1 MLGVESLSRIGLEYA
16 YKKKGLEMP
25 EENSQ
30 NLLNQLAQ
38 TDTSVANK
46 LKELQ
51 KDIKK
56 EKKNEQAANWVSGR
70 ERVVKPS
77 KSSSGLNAIGEN
89 ILFNAGR
96 ALGDILQAPINQGVE
111 RNKQI
116 AELTAKAYEKAGV
129 ENQNVQDWVT
139 QANQKLN
146 ERTAYNIAAYNAQQQ
161 EQADIYNRAGFG
173 KVGNTVLEATG
184 ALGYMAPMVIGGA
197 ATRGA
202 AFKPL
207 LGSAAYNSAFQQAL
221 AEGADVEQASN
232 YGTLNALNQ
241 VGTEALF
248 GGLGKIAGKGVLDK
262 ALKMQPNNSLRN
274 VILNTAKGAAG
285 EGAEEALS
293 GAIDPFLQRA
303 TYNPEAE
310 NATLGD
316 LAYQAAIGAALGGL
330 LGGGSNVVDYG
341 LSRNATRTQQN
352 AAQQAQTQE
361 RTNATTAES
370 DQLKG
375 VVEQPTMGVNQE
387 ARVNVSENVDNY
399 NPDSH
404 IENRSSADV
413 GNRKI
418 NASQYDNP
426 SVRPYI
432 QAGAQ
437 TILNDLSNSQK
448 PTRGLIRN
456 APGENGEYMA
466 WGTKRVTSPEIASL
480 LDDAKMTY
488 AQIEKGAKDLIEDEG
503 KENNANAKRVELAI
517 DQMLSYGS
525 TDATG
530 EYAIRPN
537 ADYIREKTKI
547 NGAIPQDQG
556 YNQNLQAWLN
566 GELDYINEN
575 PRGFARNMYDIA
587 ERMGHRISEEEAAEL
602 EQLQRMIDEDSYNH
616 REDFRYD
623 FSEEDIKRLINE
635 HMQAWGYGQQ
645 QADVQTES
653 VTETAPES
661 EMQKVKKEQIPL
673 EFRRFVDKAT
683 SGNVGLKKEYAILP
697 DNVNGYIKDNT
708 IYINANKTNDILNA
722 KRIVAHEIYHTFEN
736 TQEGQDIYRLALENS
751 GINEADL
758 LQAKKDAYAGVTQ
771 LDDAGARA
779 EVAADFIEKAMTDE
793 ATINRILTT
802 KPNFA
807 QRILQAIKNFIAA
820 YKAKRNMTDAEKA
833 EYNRL
838 VNAQK
843 LYEQGIRKLQS
854 GEYQTNSNARYNLQ
868 SEQTSTPEFK
878 NWFGNS
884 KVVDEQGK
892 PKVVYSGHG
901 NTNLF
906 GSKFDPKKATSGGFY
921 FTENPEIASNY
932 AQDKFGI
939 KEYFENGDEYR
950 IKNKSGQYKLKLKD
964 IRLTDEQAQKI
975 DDFLMDNLGTTY
987 ADIVKQHSGYDARY
1001 RYLAYTGGKHNLAN
1015 IYWIMN
1021 ELGYTLSNRGYEL
1034 DGVEYYRSGFEEV
1047 MNEMGIDWDSYTK
1060 KSGGVFPL
1068 YLSIKNPIDTS
1079 KEFPQEVMQRLER
1092 IASKEKRMSQDE
1104 LDYTHW
1110 TSNYPVYEWINDIK
1124 EMQATGKET
1133 YWATQIPTKARKVML
1148 EMGYDGIKD
1157 VGGKTGGA
1165 EHTVWIAFKPEQVK
1179 SAIANKGTFD
1189 PTKKDIRY
1197 SLSDMIN
1204 QYGAKKQGAEP
1215 RRDVEYPE
1223 ATSDFDKTR
1232 SFARTVYETE
1242 GLNEKVYQGI
1252 EENLESDIQNGRFT
1266 YEPTSNERNINAANR
1281 NISKKGYEDAYTTIK
1296 SKFNND
1302 DRFTA
1307 EDIATGEMLL
1317 KQASEKG
1324 DVDKA
1329 IDLVGMLSVIGTEYG
1344 QTIQAM
1350 SLLKRMTPEGRLKQL
1365 EGMRKRLESKYP
1377 QADIKP
1383 LDRKDVEVLLNQKSD
1398 VGIDEQAAYMMAK
1411 MAEDLPA
1418 SIWDK
1423 LNAWRYL
1430 AMLGNPRTHIRNT
1443 VGNALHFGMLGMK
1456 NQVAAAIEKA
1466 ALPEGERSRSF
1477 GIANK
1482 ELRDFAKQNY
1492 QESGQYLLGNKS
1504 KYDTNQTDGRQIFK
1518 TKVLETAR
1526 KTNEN
1531 LMEFEDNV
1539 TKQMGYQLAFANY
1552 MKANNYTPEMVQN
1565 NKALREKIEAHAAD
1579 NARRVTFQ
1587 EASALANAL
1596 SRFENRTAKSRTEKV
1611 AQMAVG
1617 AVVPFKRTPIN
1628 ILKEGARFSPAGLIK
1643 GLSTDLYDMK
1653 QGKISANQVIDDI
1666 ATGLTGT
1673 SILAI
1678 GYFLAEMG
1686 LLTIGY
1692 DSEEARKQNYQSQL
1706 GVQNYAFVL
1715 PGGGTYTIDWTAPAA
1730 MPLLAG
1736 AELANGE
1743 DGEVG
1748 LQRVLNALYNLTNP
1762 VLEMSMMQGIQD
1774 ALQSYSSGAEGI
1786 AGSIQSGISGYAGQF
1801 VPTLLGQIART
1812 VDETKRSTYAPKDS
1826 PITQSGEKLLRTT
1839 ANKLPGVSMTSEAS
1853 IDVWGR
1859 ERQQEGENVITRA
1872 LNQMLSPGTYA
1883 SNKSTFVDDEI
1894 NRLYNA
1900 VGEDKVIPKSAEKYV
1915 RYDNETYQLSAK
1927 DYTAFQKTM
1936 GQGNY
1941 KDLEKLVKTDVYT
1954 SMDDAEK
1961 AAAIQK
1967 IYNYNL
1973 YKATSEYLKKK
1984 GVTYTNSNYDGM
1996 KEKLDTVG
2004 GWKNYFELEQAFP
2017 DVNFDTA
2024 LKYKEKCDQYNIDYT
2039 AYAQSQPAIKMAK
2052 NNNSSIENSS
2062 QKTEANKR
2070 DVAKVLSELNLTDP
2084 QRQVIWA
2091 DEYTSESYKSVAN
2104 RYGY

>member
-1 MLGVESLSRIGLEYA
+1 MDDKELKDVLYNRLQANGVDVSRNPIAGTAASIKTGAVEGTKQAVNNAASFVKTDLTNTKYAKLNQAKKAAESNIDYDSFMDRMADKYGFKVRILKQSIMDDADKEMYFSAAAAKDLGINNIDDWNKINNEYNTKLSNIESERSAKQQESLTKQQATDRKYMLGTVGEF
-16 YKKKGLEMP
+16 
-25 EENSQ
+25 
-30 NLLNQLAQ
+30 AQ
-38 TDTSVANK
+38 D
-46 LKELQ
+46 
-51 KDIKK
+51 
-56 EKKNEQAANWVSGR
+56 
-70 ERVVKPS
+70 
-77 KSSSGLNAIGEN
+77 
-89 ILFNAGR
+89 
-96 ALGDILQAPINQGVE
+96 
-111 RNKQI
+111 
-116 AELTAKAYEKAGV
+116 
-129 ENQNVQDWVT
+129 
-139 QANQKLN
+139 
-146 ERTAYNIAAYNAQQQ
+146 
-161 EQADIYNRAGFG
+161 
-173 KVGNTVLEATG
+173 
-184 ALGYMAPMVIGGA
+184 
-197 ATRGA
+197 
-202 AFKPL
+202 
-207 LGSAAYNSAFQQAL
+207 LGSAAGNMAPSLGLGLINPALGLASFGTQAAAQSYGQAL
-221 AEGADVEQASN
+221 DEGATHEQATR
-232 YGTLNALNQ
+232 YGVTTGLK
-241 VGTEALF
+241 EAAIERLT
-248 GGLGKIAGKGVLDK
+248 GGLSRFYGKGILDNVIGV
-262 ALKMQPNNSLRN
+262 QPNNTLRN

-310 NATLGD
+310 NATLGE
-316 LAYQAAIGAALGGL
+316 LGYQAAIGAALGGL
-330 LGGGSNVVDYG
+330 LGGGSNVLDYG
-341 LSRNATRTQQN
+341 VSRNATRTQQN

-361 RTNATTAES
+361 RTNTTTAEN

-375 VVEQPTMGVNQE
+375 VVEQPTMGESQGVG
-387 ARVNVSENVDNY
+387 VNVSENMGVSE
-399 NPDSH
+399 PQRTFTA
-404 IENRSSADV
+404 E
-413 GNRKI
+413 
-418 NASQYDNP
+418 Q
-426 SVRPYI
+426 
-432 QAGAQ
+432 QQ
-437 TILNDLSNSQK
+437 TIPNM
-448 PTRGLIRN
+448 
-456 APGENGEYMA
+456 EN
-466 WGTKRVTSPEIASL
+466 VT
-480 LDDAKMTY
+480 DNT
-488 AQIEKGAKDLIEDEG
+488 Q
-503 KENNANAKRVELAI
+503 
-517 DQMLSYGS
+517 
-525 TDATG
+525 TDVRT
-530 EYAIRPN
+530 
-537 ADYIREKTKI
+537 
-547 NGAIPQDQG
+547 
-556 YNQNLQAWLN
+556 
-566 GELDYINEN
+566 
-575 PRGFARNMYDIA
+575 
-587 ERMGHRISEEEAAEL
+587 
-602 EQLQRMIDEDSYNH
+602 
-616 REDFRYD
+616 
-623 FSEEDIKRLINE
+623 
-635 HMQAWGYGQQ
+635 
-645 QADVQTES
+645 
-653 VTETAPES
+653 
-661 EMQKVKKEQIPL
+661 VKKEQIPL

-708 IYINANKTNDILNA
+708 IYINASKTNDILNA

-751 GINEADL
+751 GINETDL
-758 LQAKKDAYAGVTQ
+758 LQAKKDAYAGVTA

-807 QRILQAIKNFIAA
+807 QRILQAIKNFISA
-820 YKAKRNMTDAEKA
+820 YKAKRNMTDAEKT
-833 EYNRL
+833 EYDRL

-843 LYEQGIRKLQS
+843 LYEQGFRKLQS
-854 GEYQTNSNARYNLQ
+854 GEYQA
-868 SEQTSTPEFK
+868 
-878 NWFGNS
+878 
-884 KVVDEQGK
+884 
-892 PKVVYSGHG
+892 
-901 NTNLF
+901 
-906 GSKFDPKKATSGGFY
+906 
-921 FTENPEIASNY
+921 
-932 AQDKFGI
+932 
-939 KEYFENGDEYR
+939 
-950 IKNKSGQYKLKLKD
+950 
-964 IRLTDEQAQKI
+964 
-975 DDFLMDNLGTTY
+975 
-987 ADIVKQHSGYDARY
+987 
-1001 RYLAYTGGKHNLAN
+1001 
-1015 IYWIMN
+1015 
-1021 ELGYTLSNRGYEL
+1021 
-1034 DGVEYYRSGFEEV
+1034 GVQNV
-1047 MNEMGIDWDSYTK
+1047 
-1060 KSGGVFPL
+1060 
-1068 YLSIKNPIDTS
+1068 
-1079 KEFPQEVMQRLER
+1079 
-1092 IASKEKRMSQDE
+1092 
-1104 LDYTHW
+1104 
-1110 TSNYPVYEWINDIK
+1110 
-1124 EMQATGKET
+1124 
-1133 YWATQIPTKARKVML
+1133 
-1148 EMGYDGIKD
+1148 
-1157 VGGKTGGA
+1157 
-1165 EHTVWIAFKPEQVK
+1165 
-1179 SAIANKGTFD
+1179 
-1189 PTKKDIRY
+1189 RY

-1204 QYGAKKQGAEP
+1204 QYGAKKQGASP

-1223 ATSDFDKTR
+1223 ATSEFDKTR

-1383 LDRKDVEVLLNQKSD
+1383 LNRKDVEVLLNQKSD

-1411 MAEDLPA
+1411 MAEDVPA
-1418 SIWDK
+1418 RAWDK
-1423 LNAWRYL
+1423 VNALRYL

-1456 NQVAAAIEKA
+1456 NQVAAAIEKV

-1504 KYDTNQTDGRQIFK
+1504 KYDTNQADGRQIFK
-1518 TKVLETAR
+1518 TKALETAR
-1526 KTNEN
+1526 KTNES

-1539 TKQMGYQLAFANY
+1539 AKQMGYQLAFANY

-1587 EASALANAL
+1587 EASALADAL
-1596 SRFENRTAKSRTEKV
+1596 SRFENRKAKSRTEKA
-1611 AQMAVG
+1611 AQVAVG

-1736 AELANGE
+1736 AELANSE

-1812 VDETKRSTYAPKDS
+1812 IDETKRSTYAPKDS

-1900 VGEDKVIPKSAEKYV
+1900 IGESGVIPKSAEKYV
-1915 RYDNETYQLSAK
+1915 RYGDKTYQLSAK

-1941 KDLEKLVKTDVYT
+1941 KDLEKLVKTDVYS
-1954 SMDDAEK
+1954 SMDDVEK
-1961 AAAIQK
+1961 ANAIEK
-1967 IYNYNL
+1967 IYDYNR
-1973 YKATSEYLKKK
+1973 YKATSEYLSKK
-1984 GVTYTNSNYDGM
+1984 GVTYTNSSYDSM
-1996 KEKLDTVG
+1996 KEKLNTVG

-2017 DVNFDTA
+2017 DTNFDTA

-2039 AYAQSQPAIKMAK
+2039 TYGNAKTAINDLRTA
-2052 NNNSSIENSS
+2052 NSDRYTDSGE
-2062 QKTEANKR
+2062 KTEANRR
-2070 DVAKVLSELNLTDP
+2070 DTAKYLSGISSLTDP
-2084 QRQVIWA
+2084 QRQAIWS
-2091 DEYTSESYKSVAN
+2091 EIYTGKTSETYKSVAN

>member
-1 MLGVESLSRIGLEYA
+1 MDDKELKDVLYNRLQANGVDVSRNPIAGTAASIKTGAVEGTKQAVNNAASFVKTDLTNTEYAKLNQAKKAAESNVDYDSFMDRMADKYGFKVRILKQSIMDDADKEMYFSAAAAKDLGINNIDDWNRINNEYNTKLGNIESERSAKQQESIAKQQETDRKYMLGTVGEF
-16 YKKKGLEMP
+16 
-25 EENSQ
+25 
-30 NLLNQLAQ
+30 AQ
-38 TDTSVANK
+38 D
-46 LKELQ
+46 
-51 KDIKK
+51 
-56 EKKNEQAANWVSGR
+56 
-70 ERVVKPS
+70 
-77 KSSSGLNAIGEN
+77 
-89 ILFNAGR
+89 
-96 ALGDILQAPINQGVE
+96 
-111 RNKQI
+111 
-116 AELTAKAYEKAGV
+116 
-129 ENQNVQDWVT
+129 
-139 QANQKLN
+139 
-146 ERTAYNIAAYNAQQQ
+146 
-161 EQADIYNRAGFG
+161 
-173 KVGNTVLEATG
+173 
-184 ALGYMAPMVIGGA
+184 
-197 ATRGA
+197 
-202 AFKPL
+202 
-207 LGSAAYNSAFQQAL
+207 LGSAAGNMAPSLGLGLINPALGLASFGTQAAAQSYGQAL
-221 AEGADVEQASN
+221 DEGATHEQATR
-232 YGTLNALNQ
+232 YGVATGLK
-241 VGTEALF
+241 EAAIERLT
-248 GGLGKIAGKGVLDK
+248 GGLSRFYGKGILDNVIGV
-262 ALKMQPNNSLRN
+262 QPNNTLRN

-310 NATLGD
+310 NATLGN

-341 LSRNATRTQQN
+341 ISRNAARTQQN
-352 AAQQAQTQE
+352 ATQQAQTQE

-375 VVEQPTMGVNQE
+375 VVEQPTMGENQE
-387 ARVNVSENVDNY
+387 VGVNVSENVDNY
-399 NPDSH
+399 NPNLH
-404 IENRSSADV
+404 IDNRSYADV

-418 NASQYDNP
+418 NAFQYDNP

-437 TILNDLSNSQK
+437 NILDDLSNTQK
-448 PTRGLIRN
+448 PTRGLTKN
-456 APGENGEYMA
+456 APFENGEYTA

-556 YNQNLQAWLN
+556 YNKNLQSWLS
-566 GELDYINEN
+566 GDMDYINEN

-645 QADVQTES
+645 QADVQAES
-653 VTETAPES
+653 VAETAPES
-661 EMQKVKKEQIPL
+661 QIQKVKNEQIPI
-673 EFRRFVDKAT
+673 EFRRFVDKVT

-793 ATINRILTT
+793 ATINRILTEQ
-802 KPNFA
+802 PNFA

-833 EYNRL
+833 DYDRL

-843 LYEQGIRKLQS
+843 LYEQGFRKLQR
-854 GEYQTNSNARYNLQ
+854 GEYQA
-868 SEQTSTPEFK
+868 
-878 NWFGNS
+878 
-884 KVVDEQGK
+884 
-892 PKVVYSGHG
+892 
-901 NTNLF
+901 NT
-906 GSKFDPKKATSGGFY
+906 
-921 FTENPEIASNY
+921 
-932 AQDKFGI
+932 Q
-939 KEYFENGDEYR
+939 
-950 IKNKSGQYKLKLKD
+950 
-964 IRLTDEQAQKI
+964 
-975 DDFLMDNLGTTY
+975 
-987 ADIVKQHSGYDARY
+987 
-1001 RYLAYTGGKHNLAN
+1001 
-1015 IYWIMN
+1015 
-1021 ELGYTLSNRGYEL
+1021 
-1034 DGVEYYRSGFEEV
+1034 
-1047 MNEMGIDWDSYTK
+1047 
-1060 KSGGVFPL
+1060 
-1068 YLSIKNPIDTS
+1068 
-1079 KEFPQEVMQRLER
+1079 
-1092 IASKEKRMSQDE
+1092 
-1104 LDYTHW
+1104 
-1110 TSNYPVYEWINDIK
+1110 
-1124 EMQATGKET
+1124 
-1133 YWATQIPTKARKVML
+1133 
-1148 EMGYDGIKD
+1148 
-1157 VGGKTGGA
+1157 
-1165 EHTVWIAFKPEQVK
+1165 
-1179 SAIANKGTFD
+1179 
-1189 PTKKDIRY
+1189 DIRY
-1197 SLSDMIN
+1197 SLSDMVN

-1223 ATSDFDKTR
+1223 ATSEFDKTR

-1302 DRFTA
+1302 DRFSA

-1383 LDRKDVEVLLNQKSD
+1383 LNRKDVEVLLNQKSD
-1398 VGIDEQAAYMMAK
+1398 TGLDEQAAYMMAK

-1456 NQVAAAIEKA
+1456 NQVAAAIEKV

-1504 KYDTNQTDGRQIFK
+1504 KYDTNQADGRQIFK
-1518 TKVLETAR
+1518 TKALETAR

-1539 TKQMGYQLAFANY
+1539 AKQMGYQLAFANY

-1587 EASALANAL
+1587 EASALADAL
-1596 SRFENRTAKSRTEKV
+1596 SRFENRKAKSRTEKV

-1812 VDETKRSTYAPKDS
+1812 IDETKRSTYAPKDS

-1859 ERQQEGENVITRA
+1859 ERQQEGENAITRA

-1900 VGEDKVIPKSAEKYV
+1900 IGENGIIPKSAEKYV
-1915 RYDNETYQLSAK
+1915 KYGDETYQLSAK

-1941 KDLEKLVKTDVYT
+1941 KDLEKLVKTDVYS

-1961 AAAIQK
+1961 ANAIEK
-1967 IYNYNL
+1967 IYDYNR
-1973 YKATSEYLKKK
+1973 YKATSEYLSKK
-1984 GVTYTNSNYDGM
+1984 GVTYTNSSYESM
-1996 KEKLDTVG
+1996 KEKLNTVG

-2017 DVNFDTA
+2017 DTNFDTA

-2039 AYAQSQPAIKMAK
+2039 TYGNAKTAINDLRTA
-2052 NNNSSIENSS
+2052 NSDRYTDSGE
-2062 QKTEANKR
+2062 KTEANRR
-2070 DVAKVLSELNLTDP
+2070 DTARYLSSLSNLSDP
-2084 QRQVIWA
+2084 QRQVIWS
-2091 DEYTSESYKSVAN
+2091 EIYTGKTSETYKSVAN

>member
-1 MLGVESLSRIGLEYA
+1 MDDKELKDVLYNRLQANGVDVSRNPIAGTAASIKTGAVEGTKQAVNNAASFVKTDLTNTEYAGLERAKLAAQNNVDYDSFMDRMADKYGFKVRILKDSIMDDADKEMYYSAAYAKKLGINNIDDWNRINNEYNTKLGNIESERSAKQQESIAKQQETDRKYMLGTVGEF
-16 YKKKGLEMP
+16 
-25 EENSQ
+25 
-30 NLLNQLAQ
+30 AQ
-38 TDTSVANK
+38 D
-46 LKELQ
+46 
-51 KDIKK
+51 
-56 EKKNEQAANWVSGR
+56 
-70 ERVVKPS
+70 
-77 KSSSGLNAIGEN
+77 
-89 ILFNAGR
+89 
-96 ALGDILQAPINQGVE
+96 
-111 RNKQI
+111 
-116 AELTAKAYEKAGV
+116 
-129 ENQNVQDWVT
+129 
-139 QANQKLN
+139 
-146 ERTAYNIAAYNAQQQ
+146 
-161 EQADIYNRAGFG
+161 
-173 KVGNTVLEATG
+173 
-184 ALGYMAPMVIGGA
+184 
-197 ATRGA
+197 
-202 AFKPL
+202 
-207 LGSAAYNSAFQQAL
+207 LGSAAGNMAPSLGLGLINPALGLASFGTQAAAQSYGQAL
-221 AEGADVEQASN
+221 DEGATHEQATR
-232 YGTLNALNQ
+232 YGVTTGLK
-241 VGTEALF
+241 EAAIERLT
-248 GGLGKIAGKGVLDK
+248 GGLSRFYGKGILDNVIGV
-262 ALKMQPNNSLRN
+262 QPNNTLRN

-293 GAIDPFLQRA
+293 GAIDPLLQRA

-330 LGGGSNVVDYG
+330 LGGGSNVLDYG
-341 LSRNATRTQQN
+341 VSRNAARTQQN

-361 RTNATTAES
+361 RTNATTAGN

-375 VVEQPTMGVNQE
+375 VVEQPTMGANQGE
-387 ARVNVSENVDNY
+387 GVNVSENADNY
-399 NPDSH
+399 NPNLH
-404 IENRSSADV
+404 IDNRSYADV

-418 NASQYDNP
+418 NAFQYDNP

-437 TILNDLSNSQK
+437 NILDDLSNTQK
-448 PTRGLIRN
+448 PTRGLTKN
-456 APGENGEYMA
+456 APFENGEYTA

-480 LDDAKMTY
+480 LDEAKMTY
-488 AQIEKGAKDLIEDEG
+488 AQIEKGAKDLIADEG
-503 KENNANAKRVELAI
+503 RENNANAKKVELAI

-566 GELDYINEN
+566 GDMDYINEN
-575 PRGFARNMYDIA
+575 PRGFARNMYDVA
-587 ERMGHRISEEEAAEL
+587 ERMGHKINEEEAAEL
-602 EQLQRMIDEDSYNH
+602 EQLQRLIDEDTYNH
-616 REDFRYD
+616 REDFQYEFTD
-623 FSEEDIKRLINE
+623 EDIRRLIQE

-645 QADVQTES
+645 QADVQAES
-653 VTETAPES
+653 VAETAPES
-661 EMQKVKKEQIPL
+661 QIQKVKNEQIPI

-736 TQEGQDIYRLALENS
+736 TQEGQDIYRLALEAS

-758 LQAKKDAYAGVTQ
+758 LQAKKDAYASVTQ

-807 QRILQAIKNFIAA
+807 QRILQAIKNFISA

-833 EYNRL
+833 DYDRL
-838 VNAQK
+838 VKAQR

-854 GEYQTNSNARYNLQ
+854 GEYQANGDIRYNLQ
-868 SEQTSTPEFK
+868 SEQVSTPEFK
-878 NWFGNS
+878 AWFGNS
-884 KVVDEQGK
+884 KVVDEQGN

-906 GSKFDPKKATSGGFY
+906 GSKFDIKKATSGGFY
-921 FTENPEIASNY
+921 FTESPDIASSY
-932 AQDKFGI
+932 AEDKLGMMEQYEDGS
-939 KEYFENGDEYR
+939 EYRFYDKKGNPTRRISDVRLTPEQIDIFENKLSDENDGILGMTYPEYLENVAKYNDQLKWLPR
-950 IKNKSGQYKLKLKD
+950 NKYS
-964 IRLTDEQAQKI
+964 LT
-975 DDFLMDNLGTTY
+975 L
-987 ADIVKQHSGYDARY
+987 ADIY
-1001 RYLAYTGGKHNLAN
+1001 N
-1015 IYWIMN
+1015 IFDQEGLTIHYN
-1021 ELGYTLSNRGYEL
+1021 KK
-1034 DGVEYYRSGFEEV
+1034 RSRFEDLLQEFGL
-1047 MNEMGIDWDSYTK
+1047 EWDSYLQK
-1060 KSGGVFPL
+1060 KPGVFPV

-1079 KEFPQEVMQRLER
+1079 KPIPLALMGAFEREAAKDRKTYTFGQLDRLRWTADYPMKQWVEDIRRDQENGT
-1092 IASKEKRMSQDE
+1092 AGWS
-1104 LDYTHW
+1104 T
-1110 TSNYPVYEWINDIK
+1110 T
-1124 EMQATGKET
+1124 
-1133 YWATQIPTKARKVML
+1133 IPKKARKIML

-1157 VGGKTGGA
+1157 TGGKMGGT
-1165 EHTVWIAFKPEQVK
+1165 EHEVWIAFEPNQIK
-1179 SAIANKGTFD
+1179 SAIGNRGTFD

-1204 QYGAKKQGAEP
+1204 QYGAKRQGAEP

-1223 ATSDFDKTR
+1223 ATSEFDKTR

-1383 LDRKDVEVLLNQKSD
+1383 LNKKDVEVLLNQKSD
-1398 VGIDEQAAYMMAK
+1398 TGLDEQAAYMMAK
-1411 MAEDLPA
+1411 MAEDIPA
-1418 SIWDK
+1418 RAWDK
-1423 LNAWRYL
+1423 VNALRYL
-1430 AMLGNPRTHIRNT
+1430 AMLGNPRTHIKNT

-1456 NQVAAAIEKA
+1456 NQVAAAIEKV

-1504 KYDTNQTDGRQIFK
+1504 KYDTNQADGRQIFK

-1526 KTNEN
+1526 KANEN

-1539 TKQMGYQLAFANY
+1539 AKQMGYQLAFANY
-1552 MKANNYTPEMVQN
+1552 MKANNYTPEMVQS

-1587 EASALANAL
+1587 EASALADAL
-1596 SRFENRTAKSRTEKV
+1596 SRFENRKAKSRTEKV

-1900 VGEDKVIPKSAEKYV
+1900 IGESGVIPKSAEKYV
-1915 RYDNETYQLSAK
+1915 RYGDETYQLSAK

-1941 KDLEKLVKTDVYT
+1941 KDLEKLVKTDVYS

-1961 AAAIQK
+1961 ANAIEK
-1967 IYNYNL
+1967 IYDYNR
-1973 YKATSEYLKKK
+1973 YKATSEYLSKK
-1984 GVTYTNSNYDGM
+1984 GVTYTNSSYESM
-1996 KEKLDTVG
+1996 KEKLNTVG

>member
-1 MLGVESLSRIGLEYA
+1 MDDKELKNVLYNRLQANGVDVSKNPIAGTAASIKTGAVEGTKQAVSNAASFVKTDLTNTEYAGLERAKLAAQNNVDYDSFMDRMADKYGFKVRILKDSIMDDADKEMYYSAAYAKKLGINNIDDWNRINNEYNTKLGNIESKRSAKQQESIAKQQATDRKYMLGTVGEF
-16 YKKKGLEMP
+16 
-25 EENSQ
+25 
-30 NLLNQLAQ
+30 AQ
-38 TDTSVANK
+38 D
-46 LKELQ
+46 
-51 KDIKK
+51 
-56 EKKNEQAANWVSGR
+56 
-70 ERVVKPS
+70 
-77 KSSSGLNAIGEN
+77 
-89 ILFNAGR
+89 
-96 ALGDILQAPINQGVE
+96 
-111 RNKQI
+111 
-116 AELTAKAYEKAGV
+116 
-129 ENQNVQDWVT
+129 
-139 QANQKLN
+139 
-146 ERTAYNIAAYNAQQQ
+146 
-161 EQADIYNRAGFG
+161 
-173 KVGNTVLEATG
+173 
-184 ALGYMAPMVIGGA
+184 
-197 ATRGA
+197 
-202 AFKPL
+202 
-207 LGSAAYNSAFQQAL
+207 LGSAAGNMAPSLGLGLINPALGLASFGTQAAAQSYGQAL
-221 AEGADVEQASN
+221 DEGATHEQATR
-232 YGTLNALNQ
+232 YGLATGLK
-241 VGTEALF
+241 EAGIERLT
-248 GGLGKIAGKGVLDK
+248 GGLSRFYGKGILDNVIGV
-262 ALKMQPNNSLRN
+262 QPNNTLRN

-293 GAIDPFLQRA
+293 GVIDPYLQRA

-310 NATLGD
+310 NATLGE
-316 LAYQAAIGAALGGL
+316 LGYQAAIGAALGGL
-330 LGGGSNVVDYG
+330 LGGGSNVLDYG
-341 LSRNATRTQQN
+341 LSRNATKTQQN

-361 RTNATTAES
+361 RINTTTTES

-375 VVEQPTMGVNQE
+375 IVEQPTMGANQG
-387 ARVNVSENVDNY
+387 AGVNVSENIASYDPNL
-399 NPDSH
+399 H
-404 IENRSSADV
+404 IDNRSYADV

-418 NASQYDNP
+418 NAFQYDNP

-437 TILNDLSNSQK
+437 NILDDLSNTQK
-448 PTRGLIRN
+448 PTRGLTKN
-456 APGENGEYMA
+456 APFENGEYTA
-466 WGTKRVTSPEIASL
+466 WGTKRATSPEIASL
-480 LDDAKMTY
+480 LDEAKMTY
-488 AQIEKGAKDLIEDEG
+488 AQIEKGAKDLIADEG
-503 KENNANAKRVELAI
+503 RENNANAKKVELAI

-525 TDATG
+525 TDTTS
-530 EYAIRPN
+530 EYASRPN
-537 ADYIREKTKI
+537 ADYIREKAKI
-547 NGAIPQDQG
+547 NGAIAQDQG

-575 PRGFARNMYDIA
+575 PRGFDRNMYDVA
-587 ERMGHRISEEEAAEL
+587 ERMGHKITEEEAAEL
-602 EQLQRMIDEDSYNH
+602 EQLQRMIDEDTYNH
-616 REDFRYD
+616 REDFQYE
-623 FSEEDIKRLINE
+623 FSDEDIKRLIQE

-653 VTETAPES
+653 VAETAPES
-661 EMQKVKKEQIPL
+661 RIQKVKSEQIPL

-708 IYINANKTNDILNA
+708 IYINANKTNDMLNA

-736 TQEGQDIYRLALENS
+736 TQEGQDIYRLALEAS

-758 LQAKKDAYAGVTQ
+758 LQAKKDVYAGVTA

-779 EVAADFIEKAMTDE
+779 EIAADYIEKAMTDE

-807 QRILQAIKNFIAA
+807 QRILQAIKNFISA

-833 EYNRL
+833 DYDRL
-838 VNAQK
+838 VKAQR
-843 LYEQGIRKLQS
+843 LYEQGFRKLQS
-854 GEYQTNSNARYNLQ
+854 GEYQANGDIRYNLQ
-868 SEQTSTPEFK
+868 SEQVATPEFK
-878 NWFGNS
+878 AWFGNS
-884 KVVDEQGK
+884 KVIDEQGN

-921 FTENPEIASNY
+921 FTENPEIASSY
-932 AQDKFGI
+932 AQDKLGMME
-939 KEYFENGDEYR
+939 EYKNGSEYR
-950 IKNKSGQYKLKLKD
+950 FLNSKGEYKDTIDKV
-964 IRLTDEQAQKI
+964 RLSEEQVKKFDEW
-975 DDFLMDNLGTTY
+975 L
-987 ADIVKQHSGYDARY
+987 
-1001 RYLAYTGGKHNLAN
+1001 
-1015 IYWIMN
+1015 
-1021 ELGYTLSNRGYEL
+1021 
-1034 DGVEYYRSGFEEV
+1034 EED
-1047 MNEMGIDWDSYTK
+1047 MGMDWDSYLRENAPYDPMLRGLRNNGGKYNLQNIYTLMESLGYADNGFNYRTQTMGNSTFDDLLDAMGLK
-1060 KSGGVFPL
+1060 WDSYLKPSGGVFPV
-1068 YLSIKNPIDTS
+1068 YLSVQNPIDTS
-1079 KEFPQEVMQRLER
+1079 KPFPQDLMIELEYAAR
-1092 IASKEKRMSQDE
+1092 NERRKDAEGTRWTK
-1104 LDYTHW
+1104 DY
-1110 TSNYPVYEWINDIK
+1110 PLREWVEDIK
-1124 EMQATGKET
+1124 RGADG
-1133 YWATQIPTKARKVML
+1133 WATQVPTKARKIML

-1157 VGGKTGGA
+1157 TGGKMGGA
-1165 EHTVWIAFKPEQVK
+1165 EHTVWVAFEPTQIK
-1179 SAIANKGTFD
+1179 SAIGNRGTFD

-1197 SLSDMIN
+1197 SLSDMVN

-1223 ATSDFDKTR
+1223 ATSEFDKTR
-1232 SFARTVYETE
+1232 GFARTVYETE

-1252 EENLESDIQNGRFT
+1252 EENLENDIQNGRFT

-1383 LDRKDVEVLLNQKSD
+1383 LNKKDVEVLLNQKSD
-1398 VGIDEQAAYMMAK
+1398 TGLDEQAAYMMAK

-1456 NQVAAAIEKA
+1456 NQVAAAIEKV

-1477 GIANK
+1477 GVANK

-1518 TKVLETAR
+1518 TKALETAR

-1539 TKQMGYQLAFANY
+1539 AKQMGYQLAFANY
-1552 MKANNYTPEMVQN
+1552 MKANNYTPEMVQS
-1565 NKALREKIEAHAAD
+1565 NKALREKIEAHAAN

-1678 GYFLAEMG
+1678 GYFLASMG
-1686 LLTIGY
+1686 LITDGY
-1692 DSEEARKQNYQSQL
+1692 DSDEARNENYQSQL

-1736 AELANGE
+1736 AELAKGE

-1812 VDETKRSTYAPKDS
+1812 IDETKRSTYAPKDS

-1872 LNQMLSPGTYA
+1872 LNQMLSPGTYS

-1900 VGEDKVIPKSAEKYV
+1900 IGESGVIPKSAEKYV
-1915 RYDNETYQLSAK
+1915 KYGDETYQLSAK

-1941 KDLEKLVKTDVYT
+1941 KDLEKLVKTDVY
-1954 SMDDAEK
+1954 SNMDDAEK
-1961 AAAIQK
+1961 ANAIEK
-1967 IYNYNL
+1967 IYDYNR
-1973 YKATSEYLKKK
+1973 YKATSEYLNKK
-1984 GVTYTNSNYDGM
+1984 GVTYTNSSYESM
-1996 KEKLDTVG
+1996 KEKLNTVG

-2017 DVNFDTA
+2017 DTNFDTA

-2039 AYAQSQPAIKMAK
+2039 TYGNAKTAINDLRTA
-2052 NNNSSIENSS
+2052 NSDRYTDSS
-2062 QKTEANKR
+2062 EKTEANRR
-2070 DVAKVLSELNLTDP
+2070 DTAKYLSSLTNLSDP
-2084 QRQVIWA
+2084 QRQVIWS
-2091 DEYTSESYKSVAN
+2091 EIYTGKTSETYKSVAN

>member
-1 MLGVESLSRIGLEYA
+1 MDDKELKDVLYNRLQANGVDVSRNPITGTAASIKTGAVEGTKQAVNNAASFIKTDLTNTKYAKLNQAKKAAESNVDYDSFMDKMADKYGFKVRILKQSIMDDADKEMYFSAAAAKDLGINNIDDWNKINNEYNTKLSNIESERSAKQQESLTKQQATDRKYMLGTVGEF
-16 YKKKGLEMP
+16 
-25 EENSQ
+25 
-30 NLLNQLAQ
+30 AQ
-38 TDTSVANK
+38 D
-46 LKELQ
+46 
-51 KDIKK
+51 
-56 EKKNEQAANWVSGR
+56 
-70 ERVVKPS
+70 
-77 KSSSGLNAIGEN
+77 
-89 ILFNAGR
+89 
-96 ALGDILQAPINQGVE
+96 
-111 RNKQI
+111 
-116 AELTAKAYEKAGV
+116 
-129 ENQNVQDWVT
+129 
-139 QANQKLN
+139 
-146 ERTAYNIAAYNAQQQ
+146 
-161 EQADIYNRAGFG
+161 
-173 KVGNTVLEATG
+173 
-184 ALGYMAPMVIGGA
+184 
-197 ATRGA
+197 
-202 AFKPL
+202 
-207 LGSAAYNSAFQQAL
+207 LGSAAGNMAPSLGLGLINPALGLASFGTQAAAQSYGQAL
-221 AEGADVEQASN
+221 DEGATHEQATR
-232 YGTLNALNQ
+232 YGVTTGLK
-241 VGTEALF
+241 EAAIERLT
-248 GGLGKIAGKGVLDK
+248 GGLSRFYGKGILDNVIGV
-262 ALKMQPNNSLRN
+262 QPNNTLRN

-285 EGAEEALS
+285 EGAEEAIS

-310 NATLGD
+310 NATLGE
-316 LAYQAAIGAALGGL
+316 LGYQAAIGAALGSL

-341 LSRNATRTQQN
+341 ISRNTARTQQN

-361 RTNATTAES
+361 RTNTTTAEN

-375 VVEQPTMGVNQE
+375 VVEQPTMGENQG
-387 ARVNVSENVDNY
+387 VGNVSENIASYDPNLHIDNRNY
-399 NPDSH
+399 
-404 IENRSSADV
+404 SSV
-413 GNRKI
+413 GNRKV
-418 NASQYDNP
+418 NAFQYDNP
-426 SVRPYI
+426 NVKPYI

-437 TILNDLSNSQK
+437 AILNDLSNSQK

-456 APGENGEYMA
+456 APGENGEYVA
-466 WGTKRVTSPEIASL
+466 YGTKRVTSPEIASL
-480 LDDAKMTY
+480 LDEAKMTY
-488 AQIEKGAKDLIEDEG
+488 AQIEKGAKDLIADEG
-503 KENNANAKRVELAI
+503 KENNANAKKVELAI

-537 ADYIREKTKI
+537 ADYIQEKTKI
-547 NGAIPQDQG
+547 NGAMAQDQG
-556 YNQNLQAWLN
+556 YNKNLQSWLS
-566 GELDYINEN
+566 GDMDYINEN
-575 PRGFARNMYDIA
+575 PRGFARNMYDVA
-587 ERMGHRISEEEAAEL
+587 ERLNHKITEEEAAEI
-602 EQLQRMIDEDSYNH
+602 EQLQSIIDQDTYNH
-616 REDFRYD
+616 REDFQYE
-623 FSEEDIKRLINE
+623 FSDEDINRLIQE

-645 QADVQTES
+645 QADVQKET
-653 VTETAPES
+653 VAETAPES
-661 EMQKVKKEQIPL
+661 QIQKVKNEQIPL

-751 GINEADL
+751 GINETDL
-758 LQAKKDAYAGVTQ
+758 LQAKKDAYAGVTA

-807 QRILQAIKNFIAA
+807 QRILQAIKNFISA

-833 EYNRL
+833 EYDRL

-843 LYEQGIRKLQS
+843 LYEQGFRKLQS
-854 GEYQTNSNARYNLQ
+854 GEYQA
-868 SEQTSTPEFK
+868 
-878 NWFGNS
+878 
-884 KVVDEQGK
+884 
-892 PKVVYSGHG
+892 
-901 NTNLF
+901 
-906 GSKFDPKKATSGGFY
+906 
-921 FTENPEIASNY
+921 
-932 AQDKFGI
+932 
-939 KEYFENGDEYR
+939 
-950 IKNKSGQYKLKLKD
+950 
-964 IRLTDEQAQKI
+964 
-975 DDFLMDNLGTTY
+975 
-987 ADIVKQHSGYDARY
+987 
-1001 RYLAYTGGKHNLAN
+1001 
-1015 IYWIMN
+1015 
-1021 ELGYTLSNRGYEL
+1021 
-1034 DGVEYYRSGFEEV
+1034 GVQNV
-1047 MNEMGIDWDSYTK
+1047 
-1060 KSGGVFPL
+1060 
-1068 YLSIKNPIDTS
+1068 
-1079 KEFPQEVMQRLER
+1079 
-1092 IASKEKRMSQDE
+1092 
-1104 LDYTHW
+1104 
-1110 TSNYPVYEWINDIK
+1110 
-1124 EMQATGKET
+1124 
-1133 YWATQIPTKARKVML
+1133 
-1148 EMGYDGIKD
+1148 
-1157 VGGKTGGA
+1157 
-1165 EHTVWIAFKPEQVK
+1165 
-1179 SAIANKGTFD
+1179 
-1189 PTKKDIRY
+1189 RY

-1204 QYGAKKQGAEP
+1204 QYGAKKQGASP

-1223 ATSDFDKTR
+1223 ATSEFNKTR

-1383 LDRKDVEVLLNQKSD
+1383 LNRKDVEVLLNQKSD

-1411 MAEDLPA
+1411 MAEDIPA
-1418 SIWDK
+1418 RAWDK
-1423 LNAWRYL
+1423 VNALRYL

-1456 NQVAAAIEKA
+1456 NQVAAAIEKV

-1504 KYDTNQTDGRQIFK
+1504 KYDTNQADGRQIFK

-1539 TKQMGYQLAFANY
+1539 AKQMGYQLAFANY
-1552 MKANNYTPEMVQN
+1552 MKANNYTPEMVQS
-1565 NKALREKIEAHAAD
+1565 NKSLREKIEAHAAD

-1587 EASALANAL
+1587 EASALADAL
-1596 SRFENRTAKSRTEKV
+1596 SRFENRKAKSRTEKA
-1611 AQMAVG
+1611 AQVAVG

-1812 VDETKRSTYAPKDS
+1812 IDETKRSTYAPKDS

-1900 VGEDKVIPKSAEKYV
+1900 IGESGVIPKSAEKYV
-1915 RYDNETYQLSAK
+1915 RYGDKTYQLSAK

-1941 KDLEKLVKTDVYT
+1941 KDLEKLVKTDVYS
-1954 SMDDAEK
+1954 SMDDVEK
-1961 AAAIQK
+1961 ANAIEK
-1967 IYNYNL
+1967 IYDYNR
-1973 YKATSEYLKKK
+1973 YKATSEYLSKK
-1984 GVTYTNSNYDGM
+1984 GVTYTNSSYDSM
-1996 KEKLDTVG
+1996 KEKLNTVG

-2017 DVNFDTA
+2017 DTNFDTA

-2039 AYAQSQPAIKMAK
+2039 TYGNAKTAINDLRTA
-2052 NNNSSIENSS
+2052 NSDRYTDSGE
-2062 QKTEANKR
+2062 KTEANRR
-2070 DVAKVLSELNLTDP
+2070 DTAKYLSGISSLTDP
-2084 QRQVIWA
+2084 QRQAIWS
-2091 DEYTSESYKSVAN
+2091 EIYTGKTSETYKSVAN